1 MASQQNTSAHDHDH
15 VHDHA
20 HGHDC
25 ETHRNMKKYTATEL
39 IVRTDIMAKAQE
51 LAALISTS
59 DEVKFFRKA
68 EKQVQGNSEIQDLIK
83 LLKKRQ
89 KEAVAFESFQ
99 NEKMVTKINGEI
111 DELQDKLDNYP
122 IVTQF
127 KQAQEDINYLL
138 QLVVGVIRDTVSD
151 KIQVEDATAAETDSD
166 SNCSD

>member
-1 MASQQNTSAHDHDH
+1 MMAGQHGAHAHDHGH
-15 VHDHA
+15 E

-25 ETHRNMKKYTATEL
+25 DTHRNMEKFTATEL
-39 IVRTDIMAKAQE
+39 IVRADIMEKAKE

-59 DEVKFFRKA
+59 DEVRFYQKA

-83 LLKKRQ
+83 VIKKRQ

-111 DELQDKLDNYP
+111 EELQDKLDGYP

-138 QLVVGVIRDTVSD
+138 QLIVGVIRDTVSD
-151 KIQVEDATAAETDSD
+151 KIEVEQAAVEVD

>member
-1 MASQQNTSAHDHDH
+1 MAAQHGSHAHDHE
-15 VHDHA
+15 

-25 ETHRNMKKYTATEL
+25 DTHRNMEKYTATEL
-39 IVRTDIMAKAQE
+39 IVRADIMEKAKE
-51 LAALISTS
+51 LASLISTS
-59 DEVKFFRKA
+59 DEVKFYQKA
-68 EKQVQGNSEIQDLIK
+68 EKQVEGNTEIQDLIK

-111 DELQDKLDNYP
+111 DELQDKLDSYP

-138 QLVVGVIRDTVSD
+138 QLVVGVIRDTVSE
-151 KIQVEDATAAETDSD
+151 KIQVEEATVEAE